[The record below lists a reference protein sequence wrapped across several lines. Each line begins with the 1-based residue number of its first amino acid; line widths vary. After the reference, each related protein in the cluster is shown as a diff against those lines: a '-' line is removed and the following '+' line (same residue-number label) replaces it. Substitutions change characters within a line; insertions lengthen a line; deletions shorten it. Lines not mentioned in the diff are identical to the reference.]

1 MTPAAVLKSD
11 HLGKRFG
18 KLTALRSVSFA
29 LEAGDFMTIFGRNG
43 AGKSTLLNIIASLI
57 RSYDGDVTLFGKNLR
72 KGDESTRKSI
82 GYISHDAF
90 LYGDLTAFENLFFF
104 ARLYRVD
111 DPRAV
116 ADATL
121 KRMGL
126 EAKTKTTVR
135 ELSRG
140 MKQRL
145 SLGRAL
151 IHQPKLLLL
160 DEPYTGLDEAACV
173 TLNTMLSEFVEGG
186 GSVLMT
192 THNIDRGFLTST
204 RVSILER
211 GSIVYDAR
219 TEEIDADVFREKY
232 QKILSE

>member
-1 MTPAAVLKSD
+1 MTPDAVLKSD

-57 RSYDGDVTLFGKNLR
+57 RSYEGDVTLFGKNLR

-104 ARLYRVD
+104 ARLYRVS

-116 ADATL
+116 AGATL

-173 TLNTMLSEFVEGG
+173 TLNAMLAEFVDGG

>member
-1 MTPAAVLKSD
+1 MTPAAVLNSD
-11 HLGKRFG
+11 CLGKRFG

-57 RSYDGDVTLFGKNLR
+57 RYYEGDVTLFGKNLR
-72 KGDESTRKSI
+72 RGDETTRRSI

-90 LYGDLTAFENLFFF
+90 LYRDLTAFENLFFF
-104 ARLYRVD
+104 AKLYGVR
-111 DPRAV
+111 DPRAT
-116 ADATL
+116 AGATL
-121 KRMGL
+121 ERLSL
-126 EAKTKTTVR
+126 EAKTGTTVR

-160 DEPYTGLDEAACV
+160 DEPYTGLDETACS
-173 TLNTMLSEFVEGG
+173 TLTGMLSEFVDGG

-192 THNIDRGFLTST
+192 THNIDRGFLSST

-219 TEEIDADVFREKY
+219 TREIEADVFRDKY